1 MSYQNILFSLDAG
14 IARVTLNRPDRL
26 NSFNGEMHLEL
37 RDALA
42 RTLRRTAIL
51 SKRSR
56 PLRQQGHGFR
66 HAGLSESETGP
77 EPLSANRQAG
87 QGKLARCLLRSP

>member
-1 MSYQNILFSLDAG
+1 MSYQNIVFSLDAG

-42 RTLRRTAIL
+42 R
-51 SKRSR
+51 
-56 PLRQQGHGFR
+56 
-66 HAGLSESETGP
+66 
-77 EPLSANRQAG
+77 
-87 QGKLARCLLRSP
+87 